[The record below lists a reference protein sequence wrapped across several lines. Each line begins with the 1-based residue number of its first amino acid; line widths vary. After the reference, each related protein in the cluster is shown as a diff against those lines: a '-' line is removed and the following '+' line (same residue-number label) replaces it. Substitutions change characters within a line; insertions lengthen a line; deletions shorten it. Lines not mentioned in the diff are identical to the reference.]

1 MTRRNIHFT
10 TTIDTPEGYTLDVE
24 LPVNLNDWENPE
36 IITRFTQNHIIV
48 GYLAHDDCPSNP
60 LEHCDGMGKIHHHPR
75 SQYGRRDSDYYE
87 VLGLDSDGD
96 PVIDEDKMQM
106 LWRDKVLALPDE
118 VFTPYKP
125 DDETIDPEA
134 FAQEL
139 RLQLAN
145 EPAGDYTFWDM
156 ADGAFRYN
164 VRNGDWEL
172 DRDEIASLA
181 EELEDYICWGWDE
194 IRRECWV
201 GADPDA
207 VLLDLY
213 DHSGVVWSVSGGGM
227 QCQWDTSR
235 GESVWM
241 PDQYAREELDTK
253 APIYDH
259 AVVHETNWLK
269 GRGRKYRLEV
279 DRKTIKESDDWL
291 PLYHIAKEIA
301 RLRTKAGMPAWNNGR
316 WTAARQLAAN
326 AAKSYTDY
334 CNGNAY
340 GIVVAVY
347 NMDGDLVE
355 DDACWGFLGHT
366 YAEEYLE
373 SEVEDTVE
381 RYAQRDSVLFL
392 VESEGG
398 EI

>member
-1 MTRRNIHFT
+1 MIRRHTHFT

-75 SQYGRRDSDYYE
+75 SSYGRHDSDYYE
-87 VLGLDSDGD
+87 VLGLDSYGD

-106 LWRDKVLALPDE
+106 LWREKALALPDE

-125 DDETIDPEA
+125 DDETIDPEH
-134 FAQEL
+134 FAQDL
-139 RLQLAN
+139 RLQLAD
-145 EPAGDYTFWDM
+145 EPAGDYTLWDM
-156 ADGAFRYN
+156 VRGAFGPCVLHGN
-164 VRNGDWEL
+164 WEL
-172 DRDEIASLA
+172 DQEQRDSLETA
-181 EELEDYICWGWDE
+181 LDDHLTWDWDDVQK
-194 IRRECWV
+194 ECWV
-201 GADPDA
+201 GSAPDA

-213 DHSGVVWSVSGGGM
+213 DHSGVTWSVSGGGM
-227 QCQWDTSR
+227 QCRWDTSR
-235 GESVWM
+235 GESVWV
-241 PDQYAREELDTK
+241 PDTYAREEIDTR

-269 GRGRKYRLEV
+269 GRNRKYRLEV
-279 DRKTIKESDDWL
+279 DGKTIKEGDDWI

-301 RLRTKAGMPAWNNGR
+301 RLRVKAGMPAWNNGR
-316 WTAARQLAAN
+316 RTAARKLAAN
-326 AAKSYTDY
+326 AAESYTDY

-340 GIVVAVY
+340 GVIVAVY

-355 DDACWGFLGHT
+355 DDACWGYLGSE
-366 YAEEYLE
+366 YAKECLE
-373 SEVEDTVE
+373 FEVEGMVE
-381 RYAQRDSVLFL
+381 RYAERDAAL